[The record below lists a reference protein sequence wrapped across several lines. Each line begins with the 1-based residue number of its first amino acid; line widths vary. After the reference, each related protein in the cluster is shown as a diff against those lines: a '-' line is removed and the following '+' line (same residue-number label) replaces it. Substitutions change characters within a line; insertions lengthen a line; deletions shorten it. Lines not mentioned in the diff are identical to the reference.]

1 MTAQTE
7 QRSVVLGTPAVT
19 SVARPTPSPQLV
31 TTTGG
36 RGSERQS
43 TAFGQPAPR
52 HAKGFPDR
60 LSGPRGQRARSPR
73 RTAEHSK
80 RAPPPHKVVHHM
92 TEPILEATG
101 LSRSFGHVRALD
113 AADFDIY
120 PGEVV
125 AVIGDNGAG
134 KSTLVK
140 ALTGNLAL
148 DTGEIKFEGKPVHI
162 TSPQQAS
169 ALGMEVVYQD
179 LALAPHLNPVQN
191 MFLGREVSR
200 KGVLGHLGFMDEKTM
215 REKAKQSFAELGGTV
230 RSMSAPIGSMSGGQ
244 RQQVAIARAISWA
257 DKVVILDEPTAA
269 LGVVQTQNVL
279 DSIKRVK
286 AKGIA
291 VILISHSMPHVLE
304 VADRVQVLRLGRR
317 VATFDA
323 SKTTVEELV
332 GAMTGALD
340 KSGEAA

>member
-1 MTAQTE
+1 MTQ
-7 QRSVVLGTPAVT
+7 
-19 SVARPTPSPQLV
+19 
-31 TTTGG
+31 
-36 RGSERQS
+36 
-43 TAFGQPAPR
+43 
-52 HAKGFPDR
+52 
-60 LSGPRGQRARSPR
+60 
-73 RTAEHSK
+73 
-80 RAPPPHKVVHHM
+80 
-92 TEPILEATG
+92 PILEAKG
-101 LSRSFGHVRALD
+101 LTRSFGHVRAL
-113 AADFDIY
+113 AGADFDIN

-125 AVIGDNGAG
+125 ALIGDNGAG

-148 DTGEIKFEGKPVHI
+148 DEGELYFEGKRVSI
-162 TSPQQAS
+162 SSPQAAS

-191 MFLGREVSR
+191 MFLGREIPR
-200 KGVLGHLGFMDEKTM
+200 KGILGRVGFMDEKAM
-215 REKAKQSFAELGGTV
+215 LAAARRGFDELGGTV
-230 RSMSAPIGSMSGGQ
+230 RAMTAPIGSMSGGQ

-269 LGVVQTQNVL
+269 LGVVQTKNVL

-317 VATFDA
+317 VATFNTA
-323 SKTTVEELV
+323 QTTVEELV

-340 KSGEAA
+340 KNGEAA

>member
-1 MTAQTE
+1 
-7 QRSVVLGTPAVT
+7 
-19 SVARPTPSPQLV
+19 
-31 TTTGG
+31 
-36 RGSERQS
+36 
-43 TAFGQPAPR
+43 
-52 HAKGFPDR
+52 
-60 LSGPRGQRARSPR
+60 
-73 RTAEHSK
+73 
-80 RAPPPHKVVHHM
+80 M
-92 TEPILEATG
+92 TEPILEAKG

-113 AADFDIY
+113 AADFDINA
-120 PGEVV
+120 GEVV

-169 ALGMEVVYQD
+169 SLGMEVVYQD

-191 MFLGREVSR
+191 MFLGRELSR
-200 KGVLGHLGFMDEKTM
+200 KGVLGRLGFMDEKTM

-279 DSIKRVK
+279 ESIKRVK

-323 SKTTVEELV
+323 SKTSVEELV

>member
-1 MTAQTE
+1 
-7 QRSVVLGTPAVT
+7 
-19 SVARPTPSPQLV
+19 
-31 TTTGG
+31 
-36 RGSERQS
+36 
-43 TAFGQPAPR
+43 
-52 HAKGFPDR
+52 
-60 LSGPRGQRARSPR
+60 
-73 RTAEHSK
+73 
-80 RAPPPHKVVHHM
+80 M
-92 TEPILEATG
+92 TEPILEAKG

-113 AADFDIY
+113 AADFDIN

-140 ALTGNLAL
+140 ALTVNLAL
-148 DTGEIKFEGKPVHI
+148 DTGEIRFEGKPVHI

-191 MFLGREVSR
+191 MFLGRELSR
-200 KGVLGHLGFMDEKTM
+200 KGVLGRLGFMDEKTM

-257 DKVVILDEPTAA
+257 DKVVFLDEPTAA

-279 DSIKRVK
+279 ESIKRVK

-323 SKTTVEELV
+323 SKTSVEELV

>member
-1 MTAQTE
+1 MNQ
-7 QRSVVLGTPAVT
+7 
-19 SVARPTPSPQLV
+19 
-31 TTTGG
+31 
-36 RGSERQS
+36 
-43 TAFGQPAPR
+43 
-52 HAKGFPDR
+52 
-60 LSGPRGQRARSPR
+60 
-73 RTAEHSK
+73 
-80 RAPPPHKVVHHM
+80 
-92 TEPILEATG
+92 PILEAKG
-101 LSRSFGHVRALD
+101 LTRSFGHVRALTGT
-113 AADFDIY
+113 DFDIY

-125 AVIGDNGAG
+125 ALIGDNGAG

-148 DTGEIKFEGKPVHI
+148 DEGELYFQGERVNIS
-162 TSPQQAS
+162 SPQEAS

-191 MFLGREVSR
+191 MVLGREIPR
-200 KGVLGHLGFMDEKTM
+200 KGILGRLGFMDEKSM
-215 REKAKQSFAELGGTV
+215 DEAAVRGFAELGGTV
-230 RSMSAPIGSMSGGQ
+230 RALKAPIGSMSGGQ

-291 VILISHSMPHVLE
+291 VILISHSMPAVLE

-317 VATFDA
+317 AATYMA
-323 SKTTVEELV
+323 AETSVEELV

-340 KSGEAA
+340 KSGENA